1 MPYYTVIR
9 DVERKG
15 QSVSNREGRE
25 RETYREIEKNVEEP
39 RLRTE
44 NQSAAALRCVSAV
57 GRDNDE

>member
-25 RETYREIEKNVEEP
+25 REKHTEK
-39 RLRTE
+39 
-44 NQSAAALRCVSAV
+44 
-57 GRDNDE
+57 